1 MKKPELL
8 APGGSFLSA
17 YHAFEAGAD
26 GVYLGLREFSARK
39 GAQNFTLDQLRR
51 IRQLA
56 ADRGRRIYVTVNT
69 VIQESEMPRLQETLA
84 WLEALAVD
92 GVIVQDLGAYDLI
105 ARRFPRLSIHAST
118 QMAVHN
124 EAGLKLAEELGIRRV
139 ILSRELPLERIR
151 LLRERNPRIELEVF
165 IHGALCYSFSGM
177 CLASWALTGRS
188 GNRGDCAQ
196 ICRSLF
202 REDAGQQERAGGRS
216 PRAPEGS
223 YPFSSRDL
231 FLGREVLA
239 LAEIGIDAL
248 KIEGRMKSPEY
259 VFNVTRLY
267 RQILDRGGELP
278 DDGYAELVRKAQLG
292 FARKGTT
299 GWLHASSG
307 SRLIEPGYPGHTGAF
322 LGTVGGVQG
331 REISLKLSGD
341 LALRDG
347 LGFFLEGT
355 AELVAFSVG
364 GIRKAGREVR
374 FARTGETVSVEVP
387 PDATTVMPRA
397 GCEIRHL
404 SSRFL
409 DLPQPREAGFP
420 LYKVPVSLDVTL
432 ERDAEHSQGEGA
444 LHVQASGFPRFSRR
458 VTIDVAATRRP
469 FIQILADLF
478 AESGDSFFRP
488 GPFTFTNSTGLANDE
503 IFVPPSGL
511 KKAKKELYAFL
522 DDSFSSLAGVRRE
535 EEGARPNSSRP
546 SPLTR
551 EELDAVS
558 HRERLSP
565 GRFFPIPF
573 AGGDPSGLNPAD
585 LVLLAGFRWLP
596 LPPVIMEEEAWID
609 ALARLADS
617 HGDVSFAIGLNNI
630 SHLAVAA
637 ALADRPNAWFF
648 IDFYL
653 YAANARVL
661 LLVRERIPRL
671 LFAYS
676 WIEGGED
683 NTALLDAAAEKL
695 PIVRISHDFR
705 PPLFYSLG
713 CFARHVLNNG
723 KCFDDCPKD
732 WRRDLWQGKNRFT
745 VVVRDCVTY
754 LFAAPAR
761 S

>member
-26 GVYLGLREFSARK
+26 GVYLGLKEFSARK

-69 VIQESEMPRLQETLA
+69 VIQESEMPRVQETLA
-84 WLEALAVD
+84 WLEALSVD
-92 GVIVQDLGAYDLI
+92 GVIVQDLGVYDLI
-105 ARRFPRLSIHAST
+105 ARRFPRLAIHAST

-124 EAGLKLAEELGIRRV
+124 GAGLALAEELGIRRV
-139 ILSRELPLERIR
+139 ILSRELPLEQIR
-151 LLRERNPRIELEVF
+151 LLRERHPRIELEVF
-165 IHGALCYSFSGM
+165 IHGALCYSVSGM

-202 REDAGQQERAGGRS
+202 RADAGQQGCF
-216 PRAPEGS
+216 
-223 YPFSSRDL
+223 FSCRDL
-231 FLGREVLA
+231 FLGRDVLA

-259 VFNVTRLY
+259 VFNATRLY
-267 RQILDRGGELP
+267 REILDHGRELP
-278 DDGYAELVRKAQLG
+278 DEEYAELVRKAELG

-322 LGTVGGVQG
+322 LGTVGDVQG
-331 REISLKLSGD
+331 RQISLTLSGD

-355 AELVAFSVG
+355 SDLVAFSVG
-364 GIRKAGREVR
+364 GIRKAGREAR
-374 FARTGETVSVEVP
+374 FARKGETVSVEVP
-387 PDATTVMPRA
+387 PDATAAMPRA

-420 LYKVPVSLDVTL
+420 LYKIPVNLNVTL
-432 ERDAEHSQGEGA
+432 ERDAEPPQGKGL
-444 LHVQASGFPRFSRR
+444 LHMRASGFPLFSVG
-458 VTIDVAATRRP
+458 VTIDAAARKRP
-469 FIQILADLF
+469 FLQILTDLF
-478 AESGDSFFRP
+478 AQSGDSIFCP
-488 GPFTFTNSTGLANDE
+488 GLFTFANSTGLANDG
-503 IFVPPSGL
+503 IFVPPSEL
-511 KKAKKELYAFL
+511 KKAKNELYAFL
-522 DDSFSSLAGVRRE
+522 DDAFSTLAGARQE
-535 EEGARPNSSRP
+535 EEGARANSGRP
-546 SPLTR
+546 SPLTP

-565 GRFFPIPF
+565 GRFSPIPF
-573 AGGDPSGLNPAD
+573 AAGDPSGLNPSD
-585 LVLLAGFRWLP
+585 LALLAGFRWLP

-617 HGDVSFAIGLNNI
+617 YGDVRFAIGLNNI
-630 SHLAVAA
+630 SHLALAA

-653 YAANARVL
+653 YAANARMIS
-661 LLVRERIPRL
+661 LVCQRIPRL

-676 WIEGGED
+676 WIEAGED
-683 NTALLDAAAEKL
+683 NAALLDASAGKL
-695 PIVRISHDFR
+695 PIVRISPDFR

-732 WRRDLWQGKNRFT
+732 WSRELRQGKNRFT

-754 LFAAPAR
+754 LFAAPPR